1 MNLQKLSR
9 LDLNLLVALQALLEE
24 RSVTRAAERLFVT
37 QPAMSR
43 ILQRLRDQ
51 LDDPLFTRRGNVL
64 VATPRAEEL
73 ALHLPKLLDG
83 ILAIIAC
90 EEFDPATYEGEISVA
105 IPEFFA
111 FELAPHITRRMST
124 MAPGLTLSL
133 SSDTDSSVE
142 QELAQGVLDF
152 AIDLDR
158 DFGEE
163 LQTRPLTQVTPAI
176 WMRSGHPLASQS
188 ELSLD
193 DILAYPFVQYYLLIA
208 KRVSANTSARFDRT
222 LAEMGR
228 KRRKAL
234 VTNQLM
240 TAMETVQRS
249 DALMVATQ
257 YGLSTEREFFDIAQ
271 RPFPSD
277 LPHQGNIPFVLVQHR
292 RTSHS
297 AVHSWLADI
306 LIESVHDMDRELAKP
321 W

>member
-1 MNLQKLSR
+1 MNLQRLSR

-51 LDDPLFTRRGNVL
+51 LDDPLFTRRGNAL

-73 ALHLPKLLDG
+73 ALALPKLLDG
-83 ILAIIAC
+83 ILTMIAK
-90 EEFDPATYEGEISVA
+90 EDFNPATFEGEITVA

-111 FELAPHITRRMST
+111 FELAPHITELLSRV
-124 MAPGLTLSL
+124 APGLTLSL

-142 QELAQGVLDF
+142 EELASGVLDF

-163 LQTRPLTQVTPAI
+163 MVTLPLTQVTPAI
-176 WMRSGHPLASQS
+176 WMRSEHPLASKE
-188 ELSLD
+188 ELKVTDLLD
-193 DILAYPFVQYYLLIA
+193 YPFVQYYLLIA

-222 LAEMGR
+222 LAEMGL

-257 YGLSTEREFFDIAQ
+257 YGLSSEREFFSIAQ
-271 RPFPSD
+271 RPFPND

-297 AVHSWLADI
+297 AVHSWLAEA
-306 LIESVHDMDRELAKP
+306 LQRAVKEMDKELAKP